1 MEAAVLKKRG
11 WLVEIG
17 KNLEK
22 YREQWVEIGVM
33 VYRPRLQ
40 ESDFESLRFE
50 SWLCHF
56 IVCYKLLKLSEP

>member
-22 YREQWVEIGVM
+22 YRQEWVEIGVM
-33 VYRPRLQ
+33 VYRPL
-40 ESDFESLRFE
+40 DFRSQ
-50 SWLCHF
+50 
-56 IVCYKLLKLSEP
+56 ILKV